1 LRRLLRGL
9 VVVARTDGRCERHR
23 HHRGFGLALLLM
35 SPYRLLRM
43 PFMLFVEFFRC
54 TPAIVQIVWIFYCV
68 PMLFDVFLDPITM
81 GVLALGLNLTAFNAE
96 AYRASIQA
104 VPKEQIDAGIAL
116 GLNPWQRILHIVFPT
131 AFRASVPVLLT
142 NGIVIFQ
149 QSALVAIVAIAD
161 LMYEAQVAGDGNL
174 SPDRDLHRRRSHL
187 FRGVVPRHPDRRPAG
202 APPPTARKLGGQMS
216 LDFSV
221 LARFEHALLLGLMT
235 TLELTVV
242 CILLGCTLGF
252 LLASHER
259 RAAPSFA

>member
-1 LRRLLRGL
+1 MNYTFDFNSISFAPLLRGL
-9 VVVARTDGRCERHR
+9 VVSLELTVAANIIGVVA
-23 HHRGFGLALLLM
+23 GFGLALLLM

-81 GVLALGLNLTAFNAE
+81 GVMALGLNLTAFNAE

-104 VPKEQIDAGIAL
+104 VPKEQLDAGIAL
-116 GLNPWQRILHIVFPT
+116 GLNPWQRVLYIVFPT

-161 LMYEAQVAGDGNL
+161 LMYEAKSLATETYRPIETFTVVALIYFAVSFPVTQIVGFL
-174 SPDRDLHRRRSHL
+174 ERRR
-187 FRGVVPRHPDRRPAG
+187 
-202 APPPTARKLGGQMS
+202 QM
-216 LDFSV
+216 
-221 LARFEHALLLGLMT
+221 LAN
-235 TLELTVV
+235 
-242 CILLGCTLGF
+242 
-252 LLASHER
+252 
-259 RAAPSFA
+259 

>member
-1 LRRLLRGL
+1 MNYTFDFNSISFAPLLRGL
-9 VVVARTDGRCERHR
+9 AVSLELTIAANIIGVTA
-23 HHRGFGLALLLM
+23 GFGLALLLM

-81 GVLALGLNLTAFNAE
+81 GVMALGLNLTAFNAE

-104 VPKEQIDAGIAL
+104 VPREQLDAGIAL
-116 GLNPWQRILHIVFPT
+116 GLNPWQRVLYIVFPT

-161 LMYEAQVAGDGNL
+161 LMYEAKSLATETYRPIETFTVVALIYFAVSFPVTQMVGFL
-174 SPDRDLHRRRSHL
+174 ERRR
-187 FRGVVPRHPDRRPAG
+187 
-202 APPPTARKLGGQMS
+202 Q
-216 LDFSV
+216 
-221 LARFEHALLLGLMT
+221 
-235 TLELTVV
+235 
-242 CILLGCTLGF
+242 
-252 LLASHER
+252 LLAS
-259 RAAPSFA
+259 

>member
-1 LRRLLRGL
+1 MNYTFDFNSITFAPLLRGL
-9 VVVARTDGRCERHR
+9 VVSLELTVAANIIGVIA
-23 HHRGFGLALLLM
+23 GFGLALLLM

-104 VPKEQIDAGIAL
+104 VPREQIDAGIAL

-161 LMYEAQVAGDGNL
+161 LMYEAKSLATETYRPIETFTVVALIYFAVSFPVTQIVGFL
-174 SPDRDLHRRRSHL
+174 ERRR
-187 FRGVVPRHPDRRPAG
+187 
-202 APPPTARKLGGQMS
+202 Q
-216 LDFSV
+216 
-221 LARFEHALLLGLMT
+221 
-235 TLELTVV
+235 
-242 CILLGCTLGF
+242 
-252 LLASHER
+252 LLAS
-259 RAAPSFA
+259 

>member
-1 LRRLLRGL
+1 MNYTFDFNSITFAPLLRGL
-9 VVVARTDGRCERHR
+9 MVSLELTVAANIIGVIA
-23 HHRGFGLALLLM
+23 GFGLALLLM

-116 GLNPWQRILHIVFPT
+116 GLNPWQLVLYIVFPT

-161 LMYEAQVAGDGNL
+161 LMYEAKSLATETYRPIETFTVVALIYFAVSFPITQIVGFL
-174 SPDRDLHRRRSHL
+174 ERRR
-187 FRGVVPRHPDRRPAG
+187 
-202 APPPTARKLGGQMS
+202 Q
-216 LDFSV
+216 
-221 LARFEHALLLGLMT
+221 
-235 TLELTVV
+235 
-242 CILLGCTLGF
+242 
-252 LLASHER
+252 LLAS
-259 RAAPSFA
+259 